1 MDGILDME
9 ELSEIPDEKGSKVV
23 KRFASGPFVMNG
35 CEQFIVVY
43 QYGQD

>member
-9 ELSEIPDEKGSKVV
+9 ELSEIQDDKESAMIG
-23 KRFASGPFVMNG
+23 KRFASGPFMMEG

-43 QYGQD
+43 QYG